1 MGRTL
6 ETLPTLANLYVNT
19 GKERGSQRFENR
31 YLPWKPVPLLISG
44 IIFWQ
49 TTSCY
54 KFVKAKSVFFNFC
67 VKYQYEKYVSVM
79 GNIWMSECDSLSICS
94 VQSKIYDF
102 ENNLLYFLNFIKMKG
117 MNVIISSAE
126 WTVSRF
132 FTSYIF
138 LFHSDF
144 LSYIA
149 GIFVGIIWSPPLLPL
164 LLFLFFSL
172 FTNSR

>member
-1 MGRTL
+1 
-6 ETLPTLANLYVNT
+6 
-19 GKERGSQRFENR
+19 
-31 YLPWKPVPLLISG
+31 
-44 IIFWQ
+44 
-49 TTSCY
+49 
-54 KFVKAKSVFFNFC
+54 
-67 VKYQYEKYVSVM
+67 
-79 GNIWMSECDSLSICS
+79 MSECDSLSICS

-149 GIFVGIIWSPPLLPL
+149 GIFVGII
-164 LLFLFFSL
+164 
-172 FTNSR
+172 